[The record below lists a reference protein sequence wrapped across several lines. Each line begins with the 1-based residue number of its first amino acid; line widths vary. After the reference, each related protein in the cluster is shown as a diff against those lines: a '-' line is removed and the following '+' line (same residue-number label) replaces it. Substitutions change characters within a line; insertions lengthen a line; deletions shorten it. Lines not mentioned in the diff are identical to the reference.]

1 MEQEVESEQVAS
13 NDLGLD
19 ASDDPA
25 LPTLTDSRARGSKR
39 ARTSASRIY
48 CDAPGCGKLIEGK
61 VLVRKRD
68 VELAVQRR
76 QTSGEKWCGTCGPRG
91 ELMHEQKLDALHIEC
106 LGCGAREPWQ
116 RDCPKQCGEC
126 PGRMSSLP
134 VLV

>member
-91 ELMHEQKLDALHIEC
+91 ELMHDVAAPHVCDDLRYKASRLLCRPAL
-106 LGCGAREPWQ
+106 A
-116 RDCPKQCGEC
+116 
-126 PGRMSSLP
+126 
-134 VLV
+134 